1 MCDSERAAAEVINTG
16 QIQREI
22 ELEMCDSW

>member
-1 MCDSERAAAEVINTG
+1 MCDSERAAAEAINTG